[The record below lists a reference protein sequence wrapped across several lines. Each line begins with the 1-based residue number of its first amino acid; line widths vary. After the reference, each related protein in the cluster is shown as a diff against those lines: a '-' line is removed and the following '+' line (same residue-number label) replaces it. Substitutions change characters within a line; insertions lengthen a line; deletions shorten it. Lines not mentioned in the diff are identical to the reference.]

1 MIKKIIL
8 FFALVLTLTNCSR
21 NSEPPL
27 ALPPGAEPSAKIHND
42 RGLSHYEK
50 GRYFDALLEFTQA
63 SVADNSTGEI
73 HFNIALMLHQRSEEK
88 RAKERFELA
97 RKFANGNKTILES
110 GLLKKYLS
118 QE

>member
-1 MIKKIIL
+1 MKKIIL
-8 FFALVLTLTNCSR
+8 ILALVLTLTNCSR
-21 NSEPPL
+21 DSEPPL
-27 ALPPGAEPSAKIHND
+27 TLPPGAEPSAKIHND

-50 GRYFDALLEFTQA
+50 SRYFDALLEFTQA

-110 GLLKKYLS
+110 GLLKKYLN